1 MLKCGQTGNKN
12 YRFGLREEQ
21 IKEDKNINNDIKSA
35 VKCVK
40 CNASIEEDINYCK
53 QCGEKVVSTT

>member
-21 IKEDKNINNDIKSA
+21 TKEDKNIDEGTKFIN
-35 VKCVK
+35 KCFK
-40 CNASIEEDINYCK
+40 CNALIEKDMNYCK
-53 QCGEKVVSTT
+53 RCGEKVV